1 MIDPAIFEQLQAKID
16 EETAVRDELH
26 DIVQSLAR
34 KGRTTQATLSR
45 AHSTPEDQSIIT
57 IEPLCLTTWT
67 TELTNKNPIDTDMR
81 LKVKPI
87 LDEAA
92 EQIRSQKEDVSRLAY
107 VASHHPFYKYNG
119 VWTRELQNLVFSIE
133 LCAWLGGLSEYKG
146 ANSSFL
152 TIEEVG
158 KFLDVPVNLKGEDA
172 FHLTIEEYLLALI
185 SLVEELNDKQS
196 RLAVNSVTLGDYH
209 RPLQINAFIKDLFA
223 GFQLLNLKNDILRK
237 RSDGIK
243 YSVGFPLPCCC
254 CFIHSD
260 CIWKKLTLVI
270 FFFQQVKK
278 VEDVVY
284 DLSLRNLIPKGS
296 AAV

>member
-1 MIDPAIFEQLQAKID
+1 MIDPAIFEHLQAKID
-16 EETAVRDELH
+16 EESAVRDELH

-45 AHSTPEDQSIIT
+45 AHSTPADK
-57 IEPLCLTTWT
+57 L
-67 TELTNKNPIDTDMR
+67 
-81 LKVKPI
+81 KPI
-87 LDEAA
+87 LDEAG
-92 EQIRSQKEDVSRLAY
+92 EQIRSQKEDVSRLAF

-119 VWTRELQNLVFSIE
+119 VWSRELQNLVFSIE
-133 LCAWLGGLSEYKG
+133 LCAWLGGLSEYKQ

-185 SLVEELNDKQS
+185 SLVEELA

-243 YSVGFPLPCCC
+243 YSL
-254 CFIHSD
+254 
-260 CIWKKLTLVI
+260 
-270 FFFQQVKK
+270 KK

>member
-16 EETAVRDELH
+16 EESTVRDELH
-26 DIVQSLAR
+26 EIVQTLAR
-34 KGRTTQATLSR
+34 RGRSTQAVLSR
-45 AHSTPEDQSIIT
+45 AHSTPADKLTPILEDATKEILAQK
-57 IEPLCLTTWT
+57 E
-67 TELTNKNPIDTDMR
+67 EVAR
-81 LKVKPI
+81 LK
-87 LDEAA
+87 A
-92 EQIRSQKEDVSRLAY
+92 
-107 VASHHPFYKYNG
+107 VASQHPFYKYNG

-133 LCAWLGGLSEYKG
+133 FCAWLGGLSEYK
-146 ANSSFL
+146 SSPSAAFM

-158 KFLDVPVNLKGEDA
+158 KFLDIPVNLKGEDA

-185 SLVEELNDKQS
+185 SMVEELA

-209 RPLQINAFIKDLFA
+209 RPVQIGNFIKDMFA

-243 YSVGFPLPCCC
+243 YSV
-254 CFIHSD
+254 
-260 CIWKKLTLVI
+260 
-270 FFFQQVKK
+270 KK

-296 AAV
+296 GAA